1 MADGDIYQLKLRIE
15 QQLFDR
21 LSELAKRCGFSTANQ
36 FAVEALDQYAELIA
50 DLLTEQL
57 KESKNL
63 RDRQRERMLE
73 ATKTAEVKR
82 KRK

>member
-1 MADGDIYQLKLRIE
+1 MSDTDIYQLKLRIE

-36 FAVEALDQYAELIA
+36 FAGEALDIYAELLA
-50 DLLTEQL
+50 DLLTEQK

-63 RDRQRERMLE
+63 RDSQRAMLLE
-73 ATKTAEVKR
+73 AIKTSQEKR

>member
-1 MADGDIYQLKLRIE
+1 MADADIYQLKLRIE
-15 QQLFDR
+15 NQLFDR

-63 RDRQRERMLE
+63 RDTQRAMLLQAIKASQER
-73 ATKTAEVKR
+73 R